1 MAKKEKNEKKEKEF
15 DVDKEIER
23 LSKSTRIK
31 IMKSENSFESRL
43 NQLDKDIESAIS
55 AKEKLFDET
64 KELTSKHVMTN
75 YTDNA
80 LERYRNQLRKINFF
94 LI

>member
-1 MAKKEKNEKKEKEF
+1 MVKKEEKEKEF
-15 DVDKEIER
+15 DVDKEMER

-80 LERYRNQLRKINFF
+80 LERYRNQLRKI
-94 LI
+94 

>member
-1 MAKKEKNEKKEKEF
+1 MAKKEEKEKKF
-15 DVDKEIER
+15 DVDKEMER

-31 IMKSENSFESRL
+31 IMKSENSFENRL

-80 LERYRNQLRKINFF
+80 LERYRNQLRKI
-94 LI
+94 

>member
-1 MAKKEKNEKKEKEF
+1 MAKKEKKEEKEKEF
-15 DVDKEIER
+15 DVEKEMER

-43 NQLDKDIESAIS
+43 NQLDKDIEDAIS
-55 AKEKLFDET
+55 SKEKLFDET
-64 KELTSKHVMTN
+64 KDLTSKHIMTN

-80 LERYRNQLRKINFF
+80 LERYRNQLRKI
-94 LI
+94 

>member
-15 DVDKEIER
+15 DVDKEMER

-80 LERYRNQLRKINFF
+80 LERYRNQLRKI
-94 LI
+94 

>member
-55 AKEKLFDET
+55 AIEQDSCPCK
-64 KELTSKHVMTN
+64 
-75 YTDNA
+75 
-80 LERYRNQLRKINFF
+80 RYRR
-94 LI
+94 

>member
-80 LERYRNQLRKINFF
+80 LERYRKQLRKI
-94 LI
+94 

>member
-1 MAKKEKNEKKEKEF
+1 MAKKEKMEEKEKEF

-23 LSKSTRIK
+23 LSRPTRIN
-31 IMKSENSFESRL
+31 IMKSQNSFESRL
-43 NQLDKDIESAIS
+43 NQLDKDIEDAIS

-64 KELTSKHVMTN
+64 KELTSKHIMTN

-80 LERYRNQLRKINFF
+80 LERYKNQLRKI
-94 LI
+94 

>member
-1 MAKKEKNEKKEKEF
+1 MAKKEEKEKEF
-15 DVDKEIER
+15 DVDKEMER

-80 LERYRNQLRKINFF
+80 LERYRNQLRKI
-94 LI
+94 

>member
-31 IMKSENSFESRL
+31 IMTSENSFESRL

-80 LERYRNQLRKINFF
+80 LERYRNQLRKI
-94 LI
+94 